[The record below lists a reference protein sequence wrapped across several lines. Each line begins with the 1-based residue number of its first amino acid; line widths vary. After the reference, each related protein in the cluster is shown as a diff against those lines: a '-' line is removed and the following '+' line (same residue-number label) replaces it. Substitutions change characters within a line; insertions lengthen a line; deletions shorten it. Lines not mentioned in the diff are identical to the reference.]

1 MSSSAP
7 IRWESL
13 PLPVRL
19 VMGRLGSKG
28 FQVFLVGGCL
38 RDLLRGE
45 NPQDYDLAST
55 VPPEEMEQLLS
66 PYPVIATGLRYGTV
80 TAVVEGQALEITRLR
95 REGGYKDGR
104 RPDWVLPTEDIR
116 EDLARRDFTINA
128 MAFSPS
134 HGLIDPFGGA
144 QDLEKRLIR
153 AVGEPGRRFQ
163 EDGLRILRG
172 LRFASRLDFDLE
184 QETARAL
191 VEKRHLLGQVAQE
204 RITGEFIR
212 LVEGMAAPRVLEEFF
227 PVAVQVVPELQALQG
242 FEQHTPYHIYDVW
255 QHTLRVLDGVG
266 EGREVRLASLFHDIA
281 KPQCFFQGRRGIGH
295 FKGHAVA
302 GGAVTGQILKRMRFP
317 TQLREE
323 VCQLVRWHD
332 EDIPQTDE
340 AVRRWLNL
348 LGPVQLRRLLLL
360 QQADSRAKSPCSD
373 TLFAGRLLQ
382 RMENILQRGDCF
394 TLKALAVSGND
405 LKAMGFSGPQV
416 GRVLKRLLDQVIKDP
431 EKNQREILLA
441 LADGWERQ

>member
-19 VMGRLGSKG
+19 VMERLESKG
-28 FQVFLVGGCL
+28 FQIFLVGGCL

-266 EGREVRLASLFHDIA
+266 EGREVRLAALFHDIA

-360 QQADSRAKSPCSD
+360 QQADSRAKSPRSD

-394 TLKALAVSGND
+394 TLKALAVRGND

-416 GRVLKRLLDQVIKDP
+416 GRALERLLDQVIKDP
-431 EKNQREILLA
+431 EKNQRELLLA
-441 LADGWERQ
+441 LAGGWERQ

>member
-1 MSSSAP
+1 MKIVLP
-7 IRWESL
+7 QDVITIIDRLESC
-13 PLPVRL
+13 
-19 VMGRLGSKG
+19 GHEAYA
-28 FQVFLVGGCL
+28 VGGCV
-38 RDLLRGE
+38 RDSILGKE
-45 NPQDYDLAST
+45 PADWDITTSASPQEVKDLFSHT
-55 VPPEEMEQLLS
+55 IDTG
-66 PYPVIATGLRYGTV
+66 IAHGTV
-80 TAVVEGQALEITRLR
+80 TIMCGKTGYEVTTYRIDGE
-95 REGGYKDGR
+95 YKDGR
-104 RPDWVLPTEDIR
+104 HPESVAFTNLLS
-116 EDLARRDFTINA
+116 EDLKRRDFTINA

-153 AVGEPGRRFQ
+153 AVGELGRRFQ

-266 EGREVRLASLFHDIA
+266 EGREVRLAALFHDIA

-360 QQADSRAKSPCSD
+360 QQADSRAKSPRSD

-394 TLKALAVSGND
+394 TLKALAVRGND

-416 GRVLKRLLDQVIKDP
+416 GRTLERLLDQVIKDP

-441 LADGWERQ
+441 LADKWEIQ

>member
-7 IRWESL
+7 IQWESL

-19 VMGRLGSKG
+19 VMERLESKG

-144 QDLEKRLIR
+144 QDLEKQLIR

-266 EGREVRLASLFHDIA
+266 EGREVRLAALFHDIA
-281 KPQCFFQGRRGIGH
+281 KPQCFFRGRRGIGH

-360 QQADSRAKSPCSD
+360 QQADSRAKSPRSD

-394 TLKALAVSGND
+394 TLKSLAVHGNN

-416 GRVLKRLLDQVIKDP
+416 GRALERLLDQVIKEP

>member
-7 IRWESL
+7 IQWESL

-19 VMGRLGSKG
+19 VMERLESKG
-28 FQVFLVGGCL
+28 FQIFLVGGCL

-66 PYPVIATGLRYGTV
+66 PYPVIATGLRFGTV
-80 TAVVEGQALEITRLR
+80 TAVVEGQVLEITRLR

-212 LVEGMAAPRVLEEFF
+212 LVGGMAAPRVLEEFF

-266 EGREVRLASLFHDIA
+266 EGREVRLAALFHDIA

-302 GGAVTGQILKRMRFP
+302 GGAVTGQILKRMRFS

-360 QQADSRAKSPCSD
+360 QQADSRAKSPRSD

-382 RMENILQRGDCF
+382 RMENILQRGDCC
-394 TLKALAVSGND
+394 TLKALAVRGND

-416 GRVLKRLLDQVIKDP
+416 GRALERLLDQVIKDP

-441 LADGWERQ
+441 LADKWERQ

>member
-19 VMGRLGSKG
+19 VMERLESKG

-266 EGREVRLASLFHDIA
+266 EGREVRLAALFHDIA

-302 GGAVTGQILKRMRFP
+302 ERSLGKFSSGCVFPPNCGRKCASWCAGTTRTFPKPMKRCAGGSICWGRCSCGVCSFSSRPTAGPSPPVRILCLPGGSSSGWRTFCKEG
-317 TQLREE
+317 T
-323 VCQLVRWHD
+323 
-332 EDIPQTDE
+332 
-340 AVRRWLNL
+340 
-348 LGPVQLRRLLLL
+348 
-360 QQADSRAKSPCSD
+360 
-373 TLFAGRLLQ
+373 
-382 RMENILQRGDCF
+382 
-394 TLKALAVSGND
+394 AL
-405 LKAMGFSGPQV
+405 P
-416 GRVLKRLLDQVIKDP
+416 
-431 EKNQREILLA
+431 
-441 LADGWERQ
+441 

>member
-7 IRWESL
+7 IQWESL

-19 VMGRLGSKG
+19 VMERLESKG
-28 FQVFLVGGCL
+28 FQIFLVGGCL

-66 PYPVIATGLRYGTV
+66 PYPVIATGLRFGTV

-191 VEKRHLLGQVAQE
+191 AEKRHLLGQVAQE

-266 EGREVRLASLFHDIA
+266 EGREVRLAALFHDIA

-360 QQADSRAKSPCSD
+360 QQADSRAKSPRSD

-394 TLKALAVSGND
+394 TLKSLAVHGNN

-416 GRVLKRLLDQVIKDP
+416 GRALERLLDQVIKEP

-441 LADGWERQ
+441 LADKWERQ

>member
-1 MSSSAP
+1 MSSTVSIP
-7 IRWESL
+7 WKSL

-19 VMGRLGSKG
+19 VMERLEGKG
-28 FQVFLVGGCL
+28 FQAFLVGGCL

-45 NPQDYDLAST
+45 IPQDYDLAST
-55 VPPEEMEQLLS
+55 APPEEMEQLLV
-66 PYPVIATGLRYGTV
+66 PYPVIPTGLRYGTV
-80 TAVVEGQALEITRLR
+80 TAVVEGQPLEITRLR
-95 REGGYKDGR
+95 REGSYKDGR
-104 RPDWVLPTEDIR
+104 RPDWVVPTDNIQ

-134 HGLIDPFGGA
+134 QGLIDPFGGA
-144 QDLEKRLIR
+144 NDLENRLIR
-153 AVGEPGRRFQ
+153 AVGEPDRRFQ

-184 QETARAL
+184 QDTARAL
-191 VEKRHLLGQVAQE
+191 VEKRHLLCQVAQE

-212 LVEGMAAPRVLEEFF
+212 LVEGAAASRVLEEFF
-227 PVAVQVVPELQALQG
+227 PVAVQVVPELQPLRG

-266 EGREVRLASLFHDIA
+266 EGREVRLAALFHDIA
-281 KPQCFFQGRRGIGH
+281 KPQCFFRGRRGIGH

-348 LGPVQLRRLLLL
+348 LGQKQLQRLLLL
-360 QQADSRAKSPCSD
+360 QQADSRAKSSRSD

-382 RMENILQRGDCF
+382 RMDNILERGDCF
-394 TLKALAVSGND
+394 TLKALAVHGND

-416 GRVLKRLLDQVIKDP
+416 GRVLGRLLEKVMEDP
-431 EKNQREILLA
+431 EKNRREILLA
-441 LADGWERQ
+441 LAGQWERQ

>member
-7 IRWESL
+7 IQWESL

-19 VMGRLGSKG
+19 VMERLESKG
-28 FQVFLVGGCL
+28 FQIFLVGGCL

-266 EGREVRLASLFHDIA
+266 EGREVRLAALFHDIA

-360 QQADSRAKSPCSD
+360 QQADSRAKSPRSD

-394 TLKALAVSGND
+394 TLKSLAVHGNN

-416 GRVLKRLLDQVIKDP
+416 GRALERLLDQVIKEP